1 MITKENGGTSKRF
14 AKKFLALRFEHFV
27 QRMQND
33 PKELR
38 SRYPEWFAGVTDKEY
53 ARICDEPLQAKDLK
67 DAIKTAAPTP
77 SGSIRK

>member
-38 SRYPEWFAGVTDKEY
+38 SRYPEWIAGVTDKEY
-53 ARICDEPLQAKDLK
+53 ARICDGANRLMNTMKRCNLHCTEKD
-67 DAIKTAAPTP
+67 D
-77 SGSIRK
+77 